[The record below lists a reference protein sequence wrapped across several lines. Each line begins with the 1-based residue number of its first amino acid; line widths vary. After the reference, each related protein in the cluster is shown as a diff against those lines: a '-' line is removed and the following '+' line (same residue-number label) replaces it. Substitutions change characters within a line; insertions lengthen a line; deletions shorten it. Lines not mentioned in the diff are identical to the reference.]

1 MNTVT
6 ISLPESLKEFIEAEV
21 ETKGYGNV
29 SDYICG
35 LLREAQK
42 KGSNARLEVLLLAG
56 LKLSGEDLPLSRK
69 SWSKLKAD
77 AAQVVSWKQPPNK
90 RKTGCTA

>member
-1 MNTVT
+1 MNTLT

-29 SDYICG
+29 SEYICG

-42 KGSNARLEVLLLAG
+42 KGSNARVEALLLEG
-56 LKLSGEDLPLSRK
+56 LNLSGEDLPLSRK
-69 SWSKLKAD
+69 FWSKLKAD
-77 AAQVVSWKQPPNK
+77 AAQIVSRKQPPNK
-90 RKTGCTA
+90 RKTGRTA